1 MRDTELYRH
10 LLDIQEPWRVERVEL
25 QVDEKRVD
33 VWVDHD
39 KGVQWPCP
47 ECGEL
52 LAAYDHAPE
61 RSWRHLDSCQFMTYL
76 RARPPR
82 INCPHDGVRQVRLPW
97 AEPHSRFTLLFERL
111 AIDVL
116 LETNVLGAARL
127 LRLSWDQAW
136 HLMERAV
143 ERGLRRK
150 AKRVVRLIG
159 VDEKAAAKGHRY
171 LTLVCDLE
179 HNTIEYVSEHRRA
192 ESLDSYFA
200 ELTPEQLLGIEA
212 IATDMWDPYL
222 KSIRT
227 HVPDADAKIVFD
239 RFHVMRHL
247 TWAVDTVRKREHRE
261 LRAAGDDTLLRS
273 KYLWLYSYEN
283 LPEHHLQRFNV
294 LRTIDLKTSRAWA
307 IKESLRHLW
316 GYRRRGWAER
326 HWKRWYFWATH
337 SRLKPMIAAART
349 LHRHIG
355 NILTYFKHRITT
367 STCEGINSVIQTVK
381 QMACGFRNLQH
392 FRAAIFFHCGGL
404 ELYPLLS
411 PTHKEPG

>member
-10 LLDIQEPWRVERVEL
+10 LLDIKEPWRVDRVEL
-25 QVDEKRVD
+25 QVDDKRVD
-33 VWVDHD
+33 VWVEHD
-39 KGVQWPCP
+39 TGVLWPCP
-47 ECGEL
+47 KCGEL
-52 LAAYDHAPE
+52 LLTYDHAPE

-76 RARPPR
+76 RAKPPR
-82 INCPHDGVRQVRLPW
+82 IQCPHDGVLQVRLPW

-143 ERGLRRK
+143 ARGLQRK
-150 AKRVVRLIG
+150 AKRIVRLVG

-179 HNTIEYVSEHRRA
+179 KNTIEHVAEHRRA
-192 ESLDSYFA
+192 ESLDTYFA
-200 ELTPEQLLGIEA
+200 MLTPEQLHGIEA

-222 KSIRT
+222 KSIRA

-261 LRAAGDDTLLRS
+261 LRRIGDDTLLGS
-273 KYLWLYSYEN
+273 KYLWLYSREN
-283 LPEHHLQRFNV
+283 LPIQHHERFEE
-294 LRTIDLKTSRAWA
+294 LRTIDLKTARAWA

-316 GYRRRGWAER
+316 HYRRRGWAER

-337 SRLKPMIAAART
+337 SRLQPMIKAART
-349 LHRHIG
+349 LRDHIAG
-355 NILTYFKHRITT
+355 ILTYFKHRITT
-367 STCEGINSVIQTVK
+367 STCEGINAVIQKVK
-381 QMACGFRNLQH
+381 QMACGFRNLEH

-404 ELYPLLS
+404 QLYPLFS
-411 PTHKEPG
+411 ATHTKPG